1 MSKGGDLGGGPL
13 ALAAMGCLYGLVG
26 DGDKARQVLHQLQE
40 LSALRYV
47 RRIDIALVYAGLGEH
62 DRAFESLEQAWE
74 EREGNL
80 IYLKHLALLIPGLGD
95 DPRVGALL
103 RRIGLPE

>member
-1 MSKGGDLGGGPL
+1 M
-13 ALAAMGCLYGLVG
+13 
-26 DGDKARQVLHQLQE
+26 
-40 LSALRYV
+40 
-47 RRIDIALVYAGLGEH
+47 
-62 DRAFESLEQAWE
+62 FESLEQAWE

-95 DPRVGALL
+95 DPRVAGLL

>member
-1 MSKGGDLGGGPL
+1 MT
-13 ALAAMGCLYGLVG
+13 ALANGT
-26 DGDKARQVLHQLQE
+26 QLG
-40 LSALRYV
+40 RYEI
-47 RRIDIALVYAGLGEH
+47 RSEIGAGGMREV
-62 DRAFESLEQAWE
+62 LEQAWE

-95 DPRVGALL
+95 DPRVAGLL